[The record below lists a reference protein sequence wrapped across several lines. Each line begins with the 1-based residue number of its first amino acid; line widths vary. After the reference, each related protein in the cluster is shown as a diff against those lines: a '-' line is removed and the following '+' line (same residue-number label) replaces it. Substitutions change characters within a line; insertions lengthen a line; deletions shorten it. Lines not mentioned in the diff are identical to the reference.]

1 MSVAPLSNTI
11 WRGLPGLF
19 VRRNGTFSVQRQ
31 RLAFGVWRRSELRF
45 QHGLL
50 QISELRDLCVFVVIS
65 TLCVLPS
72 PSVSSPVRF
81 ELSQIRTILD
91 RLSGQLTWR

>member
-1 MSVAPLSNTI
+1 MRSPWFAIS
-11 WRGLPGLF
+11 
-19 VRRNGTFSVQRQ
+19 Q
-31 RLAFGVWRRSELRF
+31 RLGGSRSQRGKENAEEIYHHRDTENTELRKTIKF
-45 QHGLL
+45 FP
-50 QISELRDLCVFVVIS
+50 IPKLRVLCVFVVIS

>member
-19 VRRNGTFSVQRQ
+19 VRRNGTFSVSVQRQ

-65 TLCVLPS
+65 TLCALYFPPCPPLRGLPGGAA
-72 PSVSSPVRF
+72 
-81 ELSQIRTILD
+81 LD
-91 RLSGQLTWR
+91 SAAQ